1 MSLAK
6 RKVTINIKPSI
17 VISRNGNTWSIA
29 IDMKLKGIETFFV
42 EGQDTDTCQYID
54 LEALKYYYCNL
65 QQTSLNLF
73 LTVDSILIVE
83 DSVEYVN
90 K

>member
-1 MSLAK
+1 LVKKKGMSLAK

-42 EGQDTDTCQYID
+42 EGQDTDTC
-54 LEALKYYYCNL
+54 
-65 QQTSLNLF
+65 
-73 LTVDSILIVE
+73 
-83 DSVEYVN
+83 
-90 K
+90 